1 MKEIMANTDLDIEKE
16 FKIEAGPGAGK
27 TRFLIHHINNA
38 IKESHRLY
46 SARKVACITFTNTAV
61 DTIRQRLGN
70 GAIEKTEVS
79 TIHSF
84 LYNNIVKP
92 YGRGLS
98 EEYGLRIEKV
108 DGHEEVAVNRKF
120 LNQWLEMDA
129 LTGLRHQIL
138 PNS

>member
-1 MKEIMANTDLDIEKE
+1 MKEITANTDLDIEKE

-46 SARKVACITFTNTAV
+46 SARKASCITFTNTAV

-84 LYNNIVKP
+84 LYNNI
-92 YGRGLS
+92 
-98 EEYGLRIEKV
+98 
-108 DGHEEVAVNRKF
+108 A
-120 LNQWLEMDA
+120 
-129 LTGLRHQIL
+129 
-138 PNS
+138 